1 MNLENHLLKTHLG
14 MALAASLLAG
24 PALAAP
30 LTFQATDAP
39 AGSAVLE
46 VQADALVTMTAL
58 PFRLLIKD
66 AAGKPLTGAKV
77 DCSLTMPSMS
87 MPENRPKLIER
98 DGAYAGEM
106 VLTCTM
112 GDWRATCS
120 REDTKGQRQTMTFDL
135 GTARM
140 K

>member
-1 MNLENHLLKTHLG
+1 MIRRTPLCVVLPGLVLS
-14 MALAASLLAG
+14 ACLLAG
-24 PALAAP
+24 SALAAP

-46 VQADALVTMTAL
+46 VQADALVTMTTL

-77 DCSLTMPSMS
+77 SCDLSMPSMS
-87 MPENRPKLIER
+87 MPENHPQITER
-98 DGAYAGEM
+98 NGAYTGEM

-112 GDWRATCS
+112 GDWRATCTA
-120 REDTKGQRQTMTFDL
+120 DDANGQRQTMTFNL